1 MTGLLWVDGAAGWGW
16 WVGFLIPLAVGLGV
30 GWFLRGV
37 YVYETRRGREWATA
51 QRAARVYQQE
61 IERAQSHHPA
71 FRRGGHFA
79 DD

>member
-1 MTGLLWVDGAAGWGW
+1 MTGLLWVADAAGWGW
-16 WVGFLIPLAVGLGV
+16 WVHYLLPLTIGVVIGWIGRSAVV
-30 GWFLRGV
+30 H
-37 YVYETRRGREWATA
+37 EKRRQDEWAAA

-79 DD
+79 DG